1 MPLVDFMGPPSGFW
15 AYNITTAYDGEVGSL
30 WPVIIQNA
38 LEGKITGGL
47 RPGSGGLLAGIKHQ
61 FGGNCFVACL
71 SHTLD
76 VATYAAPMANL
87 FWNDGLH
94 RPGNFITE
102 PIPHWENG
110 TINYPEIDK
119 FINRTISSLGP
130 TLLITKNETKGVINP
145 GTVYTLSM
153 PPPVYA
159 SDNITLMPQGSL
171 VARDVR
177 LQPKGPGYPGDPG
190 QEVRISAQEIAMD
203 GAFLTHLEW

>member
-76 VATYAAPMANL
+76 VAT
-87 FWNDGLH
+87 
-94 RPGNFITE
+94 
-102 PIPHWENG
+102 
-110 TINYPEIDK
+110 
-119 FINRTISSLGP
+119 
-130 TLLITKNETKGVINP
+130 
-145 GTVYTLSM
+145 
-153 PPPVYA
+153 
-159 SDNITLMPQGSL
+159 
-171 VARDVR
+171 
-177 LQPKGPGYPGDPG
+177 
-190 QEVRISAQEIAMD
+190 
-203 GAFLTHLEW
+203 

>member
-1 MPLVDFMGPPSGFW
+1 MVNFLGPPDLFMAFNMS
-15 AYNITTAYDGEVGSL
+15 TAYDAELGSM
-30 WPVIIQNA
+30 WPIVIQTRLNRV
-38 LEGKITGGL
+38 TGAFGQ
-47 RPGSGGLLAGIKHQ
+47 GFSGPLAGIQRQAK
-61 FGGNCFVACL
+61 GNCFVACL

-76 VATYAAPMANL
+76 VATYAAPMANV

-94 RPGNFITE
+94 RPGKFVTE
-102 PIPHWENG
+102 PIPHREDG
-110 TINYPEIDK
+110 SIDYPEIDRL
-119 FINRTISSLGP
+119 INRTTSSLGP

-145 GTVYTLSM
+145 GTIYTLSM

-177 LQPKGPGYPGDPG
+177 LQPRGPDHPGDPG